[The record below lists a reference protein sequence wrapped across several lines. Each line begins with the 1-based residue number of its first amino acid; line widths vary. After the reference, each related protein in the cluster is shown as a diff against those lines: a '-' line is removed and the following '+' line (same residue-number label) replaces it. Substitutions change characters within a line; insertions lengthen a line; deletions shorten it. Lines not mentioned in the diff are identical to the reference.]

1 MSLTTKG
8 IEAAKPKTDKKTGKH
23 IPVKMSDGNGLML
36 FVTSQNKIWRARYF
50 YMGKE
55 QNLTLGKFP
64 HMSLKEARAA
74 SFELR
79 QRLDSGE
86 NPAQQKKERQ
96 EEQLADY
103 SEQRRVAS
111 KESHPDSLGAIA
123 EDWLSNVQKKWKKKT
138 FVAEAKRVRKHL
150 IQPLGHILAK
160 DIKAQEH
167 IRPLF
172 QGLEEAGKF
181 TTLKKVAEKP
191 SVFSTS
197 PLPWASAKITRPMPS
212 GRA

>member
-103 SEQRRVAS
+103 SE
-111 KESHPDSLGAIA
+111 
-123 EDWLSNVQKKWKKKT
+123 
-138 FVAEAKRVRKHL
+138 
-150 IQPLGHILAK
+150 
-160 DIKAQEH
+160 
-167 IRPLF
+167 
-172 QGLEEAGKF
+172 
-181 TTLKKVAEKP
+181 
-191 SVFSTS
+191 
-197 PLPWASAKITRPMPS
+197 
-212 GRA
+212 